1 MNLHQEFH
9 DHLQAGRIAAAI
21 SLVVSQLVELKIT
34 TKASSGS
41 LNTTVD
47 LLSGQITS
55 VIDPA
60 FVSDKAS
67 QKLLEF
73 HTNQITATAH
83 VVKEQLRS
91 LQDLLQVLAP
101 STPAVNDSSTS
112 VSQAPLK
119 PAVEPLSP
127 APLTEIISSQQVSET
142 LPVAFPEILS
152 SAKEP
157 ILEAPEPVKPVVP
170 IVESFEPQSSA
181 VAKPPEASV
190 AGEWPEPLIAALPEI
205 QLVQP
210 VTPELHEQ
218 PVVFPEIPKPESR
231 AAIASGLAAAIAQ
244 TSAFDPAEAASIPNK
259 FDQALKS
266 AGVRPEAED
275 LHPFVPT
282 NPIGD
287 NVTVKPLS
295 EKPTDIIQDK
305 ELIDLL
311 SESDEDWDEWLLE
324 EDNILSELSDV
335 TKEKLPDLE
344 ASWLSD
350 TTNEISAPS
359 RSPMAEVADA
369 ELGHQSFGRFDG
381 TRSVTDSKVSP
392 AEWEEFMPECAD
404 LNTISGKNQA
414 NVERFRQNLVND
426 PQLMSEL
433 LAELDDLEQFGEGQP
448 KT

>member
-9 DHLQAGRIAAAI
+9 DHLQAGRISAAI

-55 VIDPA
+55 VVDPA
-60 FVSDKAS
+60 FISDKAS

-101 STPAVNDSSTS
+101 SSPAVDDSSTS
-112 VSQAPLK
+112 MPKATLA
-119 PAVEPLSP
+119 PAVEPVMP
-127 APLTEIISSQQVSET
+127 TPITEIISSQQVSET
-142 LPVAFPEILS
+142 LPVAFPETLS
-152 SAKEP
+152 APKEP
-157 ILEAPEPVKPVVP
+157 ILAAPVVP
-170 IVESFEPQSSA
+170 LVGSLEPQSLSSA
-181 VAKPPEASV
+181 VAKPLEEAAVSD
-190 AGEWPEPLIAALPEI
+190 ERPEPLIAVLPEI
-205 QLVQP
+205 PLVQP

-231 AAIASGLAAAIAQ
+231 ATIASGLAAAIAQ

-266 AGVRPEAED
+266 AGVRPETED

-287 NVTVKPLS
+287 NVAVKPLA
-295 EKPTDIIQDK
+295 EKPADIIQDK

-350 TTNEISAPS
+350 TTSEISAPS

-369 ELGHQSFGRFDG
+369 ELDHQSFGRFDG